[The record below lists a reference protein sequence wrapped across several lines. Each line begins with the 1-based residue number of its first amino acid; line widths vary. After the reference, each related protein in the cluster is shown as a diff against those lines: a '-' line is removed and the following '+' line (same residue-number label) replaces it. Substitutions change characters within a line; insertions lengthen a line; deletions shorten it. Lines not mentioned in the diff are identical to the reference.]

1 MELNLM
7 PDLLDLLVC
16 PSCRAKLDY
25 TDDAEG
31 MACGGCGLVYRIE
44 DDIPILLVEE
54 ALSPEEWEK
63 RRTS

>member
-7 PDLLDLLVC
+7 PDLLDFLVC
-16 PSCRAKLDY
+16 PACRGKLDF

-31 MACGGCGLVYRIE
+31 MVCADCCLVYRIE
-44 DDIPILLVEE
+44 DEIPILLVEE
-54 ALSPEEWEK
+54 AVPLDEWEK